1 MMRQTYLGKI
11 RRWLVAIIWNWL
23 HIETAQCRGKVILT
37 WIFRNPHVENKKF
50 LGGMK

>member
-1 MMRQTYLGKI
+1 MMHQTCLGKI
-11 RRWLVAIIWNWL
+11 RRRIATIIYNWL
-23 HIETAQCRGKVILT
+23 HIETAQYRGKVIPT